1 MASDAAVVVGCNGD
15 AVAAG
20 APNGEA
26 GTLPPAL
33 AAGSLKRLDGACVV
47 VVGDAVAVPNRDL
60 VPPSDVAG
68 GLGAPKRVLALV
80 VGAAPKSGLSVVA
93 VVAGA
98 CPNRPPAGG

>member
-26 GTLPPAL
+26 GALPPVL
-33 AAGSLKRLDGACVV
+33 VVGSLKRLDGACVV
-47 VVGDAVAVPNRDL
+47 VVGEAVAVPNRDL
-60 VPPSDVAG
+60 APPSDVAG
-68 GLGAPKRVLALV
+68 GLEAPKRVLALV
-80 VGAAPKSGLSVVA
+80 VEGAAPNSGLS